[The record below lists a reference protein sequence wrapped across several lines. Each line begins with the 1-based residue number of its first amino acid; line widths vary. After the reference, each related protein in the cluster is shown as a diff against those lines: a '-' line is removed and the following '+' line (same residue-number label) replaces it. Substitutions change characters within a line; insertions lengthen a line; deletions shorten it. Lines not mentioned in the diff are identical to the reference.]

1 MFCYL
6 LLIFHV
12 STRTRFSLRDMRLF
26 EIIEVE
32 ITRVDCMHPYIYC
45 VTNKSKKGLPFETKN
60 TQNHENRRF
69 GLIELQI
76 VVISTISIEN

>member
-12 STRTRFSLRDMRLF
+12 STRTRFSLRDKRLF
-26 EIIEVE
+26 EISEVE
-32 ITRVDCMHPYIYC
+32 ITRVDFMHPYIYC
-45 VTNKSKKGLPFETKN
+45 VTNKSQKGLPLETKN
-60 TQNHENRRF
+60 PQNHENRRL

-76 VVISTISIEN
+76 VVINAISIEN